1 MLFVAGALHYW
12 QKCQRRCVFLAALLW
27 LYLRLSKL
35 IHESQY
41 KQALNDDSQ
50 RLRYIVCIFISLR
63 WPSFMPALL
72 TVLRGAQLPLAAGG
86 QRNVWIAV
94 G

>member
-50 RLRYIVCIFISLR
+50 RLRYIVCIFIFWS
-63 WPSFMPALL
+63 SFMPALL